1 MRAPSLRRRS
11 VTSGPRLP
19 VAAAAR
25 VATIGA
31 GALRLGVAAAFAI
44 DAYVHATNASIY
56 DPANSGIITEGN
68 LFRVEAVAAGLM
80 SVLILLRPRRFIWI
94 AGLLVAASALGAV
107 VLYRY
112 VDVGALGPIP
122 DLYEPTWQV
131 PGKLLSAYAE
141 GAALLLSGLGT
152 ALALIH
158 HPAGAGPRRIDRH
171 RSGTL
176 SASGPSC

>member
-1 MRAPSLRRRS
+1 MRAPSLRLRS
-11 VTSGPRLP
+11 VTSGPHLP
-19 VAAAAR
+19 VAPAAR
-25 VATIGA
+25 VAVIGA

-56 DPANSGIITEGN
+56 DPASSAIITEGN
-68 LFRVEAVAAGLM
+68 LFRVEAVVAGLM

-94 AGLLVAASALGAV
+94 AAVLVAASALGAV

-112 VDVGALGPIP
+112 VDVGSLGPIP

-141 GAALLLSGLGT
+141 GAALVLSGLGT
-152 ALALIH
+152 VLPLIRH
-158 HPAGAGPRRIDRH
+158 AGDADGRAIDRH
-171 RSGTL
+171 VWSG
-176 SASGPSC
+176 G